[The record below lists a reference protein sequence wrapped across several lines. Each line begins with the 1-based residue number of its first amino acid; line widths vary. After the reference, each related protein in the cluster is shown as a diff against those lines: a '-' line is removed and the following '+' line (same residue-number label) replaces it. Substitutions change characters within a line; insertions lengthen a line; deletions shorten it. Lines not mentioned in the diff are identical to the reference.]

1 MFAPKGDGIRV
12 RLGSDVWRIVLSFA
26 LLAIVVFAYRHN
38 ARIQQWLVHLTIPAP
53 VGITWLL
60 TALALAGTFGVVILL
75 FVTSLISRRNEVI
88 IDVVGAA
95 AISLLFVAAFRYLLG
110 VTAGTDLARV
120 YPKVNVGIP
129 VPAVTVAVAVAL
141 AARPYLARSFQRLC
155 YIGFGLGAVSTVFDG
170 RGLPSSV
177 IASLLIGWGSAAA
190 MRLITGTPSGLPGV
204 DEVIAMLREL
214 GLDVRELDPR
224 AHQRWGAARFDGT
237 EASGRRLRVSV
248 FGRDARDAELASS
261 IGRAIAYRNAG
272 RSLLVSRLQQAEHLA
287 YLTLRATEALGGR
300 TATLVSA
307 GAAGPSRDGI
317 VVSAPPD
324 GAPLRALLEGSTPI
338 SDATARSLLTGVIA
352 IGAQGVSHGSIDQD
366 HIIVAADGTVAI
378 DDFLN
383 GASGATPA
391 LSSRDLASAI
401 ACCALSLGVEHTLA
415 IALDVAGP
423 ERLTS
428 CLPYFQKAALPSAL
442 SDALKEKKELLDT
455 LRTDGAKQ
463 VGVEA
468 PEPAK
473 MTRVS
478 GTTLVI
484 AIGTVIGGWAL
495 IAVFLNVAAS
505 FSTIKGANLLWVLV
519 VALLAVIPYPAGALA
534 DEGSIPGALPFFKLT
549 ILELSNAFSGLA
561 VGTVAV
567 LAARVRFYQKEG
579 YDATTAVSSGVLTS
593 ASSWIIKGGL
603 FLIALPF
610 ALSSFDFKDNPSGG
624 SHAKLIWLVLAVVC
638 LVGIALAVVLFV
650 PRWRS
655 VIKKKLAPKT
665 TEIRDHLIELA
676 ARPSKL
682 FELFGGALIAQLAVA
697 YALGASLHAFG
708 TSLSIAQILIVLTL
722 GSMLGGISP
731 VPGGMGVV
739 EAGMIIGLTAVGV
752 PENIAVSAV
761 FVQRLF
767 TAYLPPLFGWFALIW
782 LRRRD
787 LL

>member
-1 MFAPKGDGIRV
+1 MFAPRGDGIRV
-12 RLGSDVWRIVLSFA
+12 RLGSDVWRIALSFFS
-26 LLAIVVFAYRHN
+26 LVIVVFAYRHD
-38 ARIQQWLVHLTIPAP
+38 ARIQQWLIHLAIPAP
-53 VGITWLL
+53 IGITWLL
-60 TALALAGTFGVVILL
+60 TVLALAGTFGVVLL
-75 FVTSLISRRNEVI
+75 LVVTSLISRRREVL

-95 AISLLFVAAFRYLLG
+95 AISLVFTGVFRYLLG
-110 VTAGTDLARV
+110 VTAGTDLAKA

-141 AARPYLARSFQRLC
+141 AARPYLARSFQRLS
-155 YIGFGLGAVSTVFDG
+155 YLGFGLGAVSTVFDG
-170 RGLPSSV
+170 RGLPLSV
-177 IASLLIGWGSAAA
+177 LASLVIGWGSAAA

-204 DEVIAMLREL
+204 DEVADMLREL

-224 AHQRWGAARFDGT
+224 VHQRWGAARFDGI
-237 EASGRRLRVSV
+237 EASGRRLRVSI
-248 FGRDARDAELASS
+248 FGRDARDAALAAS
-261 IGRAIAYRNAG
+261 IGRAIAYRNNG

-287 YLTLRATEALGGR
+287 YVTLRANEALDGR
-300 TATLVSA
+300 ASALVSA

-317 VVSAPPD
+317 VVSAPPAGTTLREVLAK
-324 GAPLRALLEGSTPI
+324 GAPLA
-338 SDATARSLLTGVIA
+338 DATARSLLAGIIA
-352 IGAQGVSHGSIDQD
+352 LGREGISHGSIDQD
-366 HIIVAADGTVAI
+366 HLIIGEDGTVAI

-383 GASGATPA
+383 GTSGATPA
-391 LSSRDLASAI
+391 LSSRDLASGI
-401 ACCALSLGVEHTLA
+401 VCCALSLGVDPALS
-415 IALDVAGP
+415 IAHDVAGS
-423 ERLTS
+423 ERVTA

-442 SDALKEKKELLDT
+442 AEAMKEQKALLDT

-463 VGVEA
+463 LGVEA

-473 MTRVS
+473 LTRVS

-534 DEGSIPGALPFFKLT
+534 DEGSIPGTLPYFKLT
-549 ILELSNAFSGLA
+549 VLELSNAFSGLA

-579 YDATTAVSSGVLTS
+579 NDATTAVSSGVLTS
-593 ASSWIIKGGL
+593 ASSWIVKGGL

-610 ALSSFDFKDNPSGG
+610 ALSSFNFKDNPSGG
-624 SHAKLIWLVLAVVC
+624 NHAKLIWLILAAVC

-655 VIKKKLAPKT
+655 IIKKKLAPKT
-665 TEIRDHLIELA
+665 KEIRDHLVVLA
-676 ARPSKL
+676 GRPAKL
-682 FELFGGALIAQLAVA
+682 FELFGGALIAQMAVA
-697 YALGASLHAFG
+697 YALGASLHAFD

-752 PENIAVSAV
+752 PEDIAVSAV

-767 TAYLPPLFGWFALIW
+767 TAYLPPLFGWFALVW
-782 LRRRD
+782 LRRQD